1 MDGFTE
7 IGDIIASPL
16 GSLVYH
22 FLLLLTIEAALM
34 MAWGEWRRGRQET
47 RHRLSLAMG
56 GLLLVRLPYLAI
68 AALALPGWVDPAL
81 WGPPLERLAD
91 TASIGLLGWAFMPS
105 SKPGARTWDL
115 VFGANLLA
123 LLGVCSAFMV
133 FWSGEPQPDYNVSWQ
148 AAVWAVWQI
157 GLVLLAG
164 LAILRSREEGWGT
177 LFLAVVV
184 WFLGT
189 LGQGLLPSPAAH
201 VPVWARLAN
210 LIAYPLLTAAV
221 YQSIVTGL
229 RLHSRQ
235 LQDISQASLDQIK
248 SLLFLFDTSHQ
259 MSASLDLSAVLE
271 NAVRGI
277 ARTLGADQCAIAL
290 PEEKSP
296 DQIRL
301 VAIYNPGRQGRG
313 EQVLLPRDHQGI
325 IQQAMRRKRHMI
337 PEPSEQVQSQ
347 MLFALMGS
355 SEVGPLLVQPLISQG
370 EAMGAIIVGNAQS
383 QRPFTPNEA
392 KLCRSMA
399 DQLVVAIQNAR
410 RHQAVQEE
418 VKGLRQLLAE
428 ERRTFEQAKSQ
439 VQELTQRLAQVQAAM
454 EELIRREKSAQEERK
469 VLERQWRERQAE
481 AEALAE
487 RLTIL
492 ETDLKQAHENAEAQ
506 LRWHREEMA
515 RRQLEWEESLQS
527 AEWAQAAIHGLTA
540 GILLADL
547 DGVIQEANVAAE
559 ILLDREHDDLL
570 GLELAA
576 ISDDE
581 RWQQALASASEG
593 EAVRLAMQVG
603 ANTLMCDVAPLP
615 DLNSSQEQVKGII
628 VILQDISAEIEERRT
643 HLETIASMAEELRT
657 PITTIISYADLL
669 LSEAVGIIGEA
680 QRRFLLR
687 LKASA
692 ERMVQMVND
701 LARLSGGEER
711 WTSPQ
716 RQSVDLNKLIESTVA
731 AASVQLED
739 RSLTLDLELLED
751 LPEIQ
756 ADPDYLRRILS
767 NLLLNACLASPLGGR
782 IRIRTTRSYSLPLD
796 RERSG
801 PSSEGFV
808 VVSIQDSGGGLSEE
822 ALSRVFD
829 RMRPSQTPTGLGESG
844 AGLALVKTLVEA
856 HGGRLWVESE
866 KGVGTTFSFILPV
879 NVPARHPL
887 EVIGR

>member
-1 MDGFTE
+1 MDMFTE
-7 IGDIIASPL
+7 IGTIIASPL

-22 FLLLLTIEAALM
+22 FLLLLTIEAALLM
-34 MAWGEWRRGRQET
+34 VWGEWRRARQEA
-47 RHRLSLAMG
+47 RQRLSFAMG
-56 GLLLVRLPYLAI
+56 GLLLVRLPYLAV
-68 AALALPGWVDPAL
+68 AALAFTGWVDPTM
-81 WGPPLERLAD
+81 WGPPLEHVAD
-91 TASIGLLGWAFMPS
+91 AASIGLLGWAFMPS
-105 SKPGARTWDL
+105 SKQGVRIWDL

-123 LLGVCSAFMV
+123 LLGVCSAFLV
-133 FWSGEPQPDYNVSWQ
+133 FWSGEPQPDYNDSWQ
-148 AAVWAVWQI
+148 AIVWMVWQM
-157 GLVLLAG
+157 GLLLLAS
-164 LAILRSREEGWGT
+164 LAIFRSREEGWGT
-177 LFLAVVV
+177 FFLAVVV

-189 LGQGLLPSPAAH
+189 IGQGLFPSPAPH
-201 VPVWARLAN
+201 VPVWERLGN
-210 LIAYPLLTAAV
+210 LVAYPLLAVAV
-221 YQSIVTGL
+221 YQDIVTGL

-248 SLLFLFDTSHQ
+248 SLLFLFDASHQ
-259 MSASLDLSAVLE
+259 MSVSLDLSAVLE

-313 EQVLLPRDHQGI
+313 EQVLLPRDPQSI

-337 PEPSEQVQSQ
+337 PEQRDHFENR

-355 SEVGPLLVQPLISQG
+355 GEVGPLLVQPLIAQG
-370 EAMGAIIVGNAQS
+370 EAIGAIIVGNAQS

-410 RHQAVQEE
+410 RHQAVEEE

-428 ERRTFEQAKSQ
+428 ERRTLEQARTQ
-439 VQELTQRLAQVQAAM
+439 VQELTEQLANVQSTM
-454 EELIRREKSAQEERK
+454 EELSRREKAAREEQK
-469 VLERQWRERQAE
+469 ALEVQWRESRAE
-481 AEALAE
+481 AEALTE
-487 RLTIL
+487 RLAIL

-515 RRQLEWEESLQS
+515 RRQLEWEETLQS

-540 GILLADL
+540 GILLANL
-547 DGVIQEANVAAE
+547 EGVIQEANVAAE
-559 ILLDREHDDLL
+559 ILLDRDRDDLL

-581 RWQQALASASEG
+581 RWHQALASAGEG

-603 ANTLMCDVAPLP
+603 TNTLMGDVAPLP
-615 DLNSSQEQVKGII
+615 DLDSSQDRVKGII

-657 PITTIISYADLL
+657 PITTVISYADLL

-701 LARLSGGEER
+701 LARMSGGEER

-716 RQSVDLNKLIESTVA
+716 RQPVDLNKLIESTVA
-731 AASVQLED
+731 GASVQLED

-751 LPEIQ
+751 LPDIQ

-782 IRIRTTRSYSLPLD
+782 IRIRTSRSYSLSLD
-796 RERSG
+796 REH
-801 PSSEGFV
+801 PSPNSEGFV

-829 RMRPSQTPTGLGESG
+829 RMRPSQTPPGLGESG
-844 AGLALVKTLVEA
+844 AGLSLVKTLVEA

-887 EVIGR
+887 EVIG